1 MSKAQRYDIRGRKI
15 LTTLDKYYL
24 TDPGLGRIHNSG
36 FKLEMG
42 ALLENVIYNELLA
55 RGYEVYV
62 GKIPRGEVDFVA
74 LKDGKK
80 EYYQVA
86 YYLYDQKVIDRE
98 FGAYSNIQDNY
109 PKYVI
114 SMDKLDFSREGI
126 IHLNALKF
134 LTEQ

>member
-1 MSKAQRYDIRGRKI
+1 
-15 LTTLDKYYL
+15 
-24 TDPGLGRIHNSG
+24 
-36 FKLEMG
+36 MG

-62 GKIPRGEVDFVA
+62 GKIPRGEVDFVT